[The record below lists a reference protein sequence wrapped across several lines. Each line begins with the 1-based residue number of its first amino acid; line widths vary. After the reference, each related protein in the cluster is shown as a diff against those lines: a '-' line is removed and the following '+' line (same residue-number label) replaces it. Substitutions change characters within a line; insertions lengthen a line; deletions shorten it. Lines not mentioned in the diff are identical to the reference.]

1 MTIEERVEAS
11 ILPCFRPGQIGQR
24 KLKKLTDAILA
35 FLREVERETR
45 ERAAVA
51 AQGTPIPDGNT
62 FTYGRAFEDGTEAA
76 AAAIRAMEP
85 AP

>member
-1 MTIEERVEAS
+1 MTMDERVEEVRQQW
-11 ILPCFRPGQIGQR
+11 CR
-24 KLKKLTDAILA
+24 KGGALTPAILA
-35 FLREVERETR
+35 LVREVERETL

-51 AQGTPIPDGNT
+51 AQETPIPDGNT

-76 AAAIRAMEP
+76 AAAIRAIEP